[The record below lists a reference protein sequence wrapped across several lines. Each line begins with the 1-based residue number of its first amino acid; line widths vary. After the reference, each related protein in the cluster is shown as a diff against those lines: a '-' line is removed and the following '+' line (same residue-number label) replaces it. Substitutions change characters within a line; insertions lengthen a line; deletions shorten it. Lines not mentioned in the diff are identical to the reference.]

1 MSGSHTNA
9 KYLTLWLLL
18 KVTLQKSEIRNQF
31 MPPRIK
37 NILCFG
43 DSLTAGFGLSSSQA
57 YPALLQLRINA
68 LGLPYRILNAGVNG
82 DTSARGLQRIENYL
96 SQPIDVLVLELGVND
111 LPRDILPTQTAQN
124 LQRIIERVREA
135 NPTCRMV
142 LAGMEIP
149 AAMIASFAMGTFWAG
164 PLIASFQQ
172 LFQEVAGRNGMAY
185 IPFLLQGVA
194 GNQRLNQR
202 DRIHPTAEGQ
212 QIMANT
218 VWEVLS
224 ALL

>member
-1 MSGSHTNA
+1 
-9 KYLTLWLLL
+9 
-18 KVTLQKSEIRNQF
+18 
-31 MPPRIK
+31 MPTRIK

-43 DSLTAGFGLSSSQA
+43 DSLTAGYGLPSSQA
-57 YPALLQLRINA
+57 YPALLQLRVNA
-68 LGLPYRILNAGVNG
+68 LGFPYRIINAGVNG
-82 DTSARGLQRIENYL
+82 DTSARGIQRIENYL

-111 LPRDILPTQTAQN
+111 FSRGIFPAQTAQN
-124 LQRIIERVREA
+124 LQRIIDRVRGA

-142 LAGMEIP
+142 MAGMEIP
-149 AAMIASFAMGTFWAG
+149 AAMIEPFATATLWAG
-164 PLIASFQQ
+164 PLIASFQK
-172 LFQEVAGRNGMAY
+172 LFQEVASRNGMAY
-185 IPFLLQGVA
+185 IPFLLEGVA